1 MTPFIGNIE
10 YQFILARVHQKSN
23 NFNRKGKN
31 MPGPLTGLKV
41 LDLTRV
47 LAGPYATMILSDLGA
62 EVIKIEQPGTG
73 DESRNFGPF
82 KNDFSLYFMSV
93 NRGKRSVTL
102 NLKTKQGKHIFK
114 QLVKQSDILVENFRL
129 GTMRKLDLD
138 YETLAAEHPSLIY
151 AACSGFGQTG
161 PFSEQGAYDMIIQ
174 GMGGIISIT
183 GEPNGPPVRVGT
195 SISDIT
201 SALFTTIGIMSALHH
216 RNKTGKGQL
225 VDVAMLDSLVA
236 VLENA
241 IVRYFATDEIPQPLG
256 SRHPAITPFEAF
268 ESADGYIIIAIG
280 NDTLWCKFC
289 ESVDEKHLI
298 SDPRFKTNAGR
309 TDNHGQ
315 LFPILSEI
323 MRQRK
328 TDEWIEALEKIGV
341 PCGPINTIDKVVN
354 HPQVQ
359 AREMITS
366 VMHQVTGSVE
376 VPGLPIKLSDTPGG
390 VDAPAPSLGEHTDEV
405 LTDVLDMSIEEIDLL
420 RQEGII

>member
-1 MTPFIGNIE
+1 
-10 YQFILARVHQKSN
+10 
-23 NFNRKGKN
+23 
-31 MPGPLTGLKV
+31 MPGPLEGIKV

-62 EVIKIEQPGTG
+62 DVIKIEQPEIG

-82 KNDFSLYFMSV
+82 KNGFSLYFMSV
-93 NRGKRSVTL
+93 NRGKRSITL
-102 NLKTKQGKHIFK
+102 DLKTDRGKDIFK
-114 QLVKQSDILVENFRL
+114 QLVKQSDILVENFRP
-129 GTMRKLDLD
+129 GTMKKLGLD
-138 YETLAAEHPSLIY
+138 YETLAAEHPALIY

-161 PFSEQGAYDMIIQ
+161 PFAEKGAYDMIIQ

-183 GEPNGPPVRVGT
+183 GEPDGPPVRVGT

-201 SALFTTIGIMSALHH
+201 AALFTTIGILSALHN
-216 RNKTGKGQL
+216 RNSTGKGQL

-268 ESADGYIIIAIG
+268 ESADGHIIIAIG
-280 NDTLWCKFC
+280 NDTLWAKFC
-289 ESVDEKHLI
+289 EHVDQKNLI
-298 SDPRFKTNAGR
+298 SDPRFRTNVER
-309 TDNHGQ
+309 TANHSE

-323 MRQRK
+323 MRQRT
-328 TDEWIEALEKIGV
+328 TDEWIDALENIGV

-359 AREMITS
+359 ARNMITQ
-366 VMHQVTGSVE
+366 VIHQMTGAVE
-376 VPGLPIKLSDTPGG
+376 VPGLPIKLSDTPGD
-390 VDAPAPSLGEHTDEV
+390 VDIPAPNLGEHTVEI
-405 LTDVLDMSIEEIDLL
+405 LTDVLKMSTDEVKQLK
-420 RQEGII
+420 QERII